1 MPRNGSSL
9 SAARDSATMKQHN
22 FEPQGGLSVSTQ
34 PVVAPDA
41 QGRDDFMPL
50 HGIDHV
56 ELYVGNAL
64 QSAYFYVH
72 ALGFR
77 EVAYAGL
84 ETGVRDRTSHVL
96 EQGRIRLVLTGALTP
111 DHEIGRHNA
120 HHGDGVKVIAL
131 SVPDVDHAYREATA
145 RGAKGI
151 REPWEQSDDHGTI
164 RLATIA
170 TYGETLHTFVDR
182 SQYKGPFIPGYV
194 KRERSAGDVGL
205 LAIDHIVGNVELGA
219 METWV
224 KYYEDVFGMTE
235 MLHFTDEAIS
245 TEYSALMSKVVTS
258 GNGRVKF
265 PINEPAEGKRKSQID
280 EYLEFYG
287 GAGAQ
292 HIAVATRDIV
302 RTVTEMR
309 ERGIEFLHVPE
320 TYYDDVPERIGEIK
334 ESLEDLR
341 RLGILVDRDDE
352 GYMLQIFTKPIGD
365 RPTMFYEVIERHG
378 ARGFGEGNFKALFEA
393 IEREQELRGNL

>member
-1 MPRNGSSL
+1 MKPELGSEREVL
-9 SAARDSATMKQHN
+9 
-22 FEPQGGLSVSTQ
+22 PVSTQ
-34 PVVAPDA
+34 PVVAPADQHA
-41 QGRDDFMPL
+41 GDFMPL

-64 QSAYFYVH
+64 QSAYFYTR

-84 ETGVRDRTSHVL
+84 HTGVRDRTSHVL
-96 EQGRIRLVLTGALTP
+96 EQGRIRIVLTGALTP
-111 DHEIGRHNA
+111 GHEIGA
-120 HHGDGVKVIAL
+120 HQAAHGDGVKVIAL
-131 SVPDVDHAYREATA
+131 SVPDVEHAYREATA
-145 RGAKGI
+145 RGATGV
-151 REPWEQSDDHGTI
+151 REPWEETDDHGTI
-164 RLATIA
+164 RFATIE

-182 SQYKGPFIPGYV
+182 SEYHGPFRPGYV
-194 KRERSAGDVGL
+194 ARDSETEDVGL

-224 KYYEDVFGMTE
+224 KFYEDVFGMTE

-245 TEYSALMSKVVTS
+245 TEYSALMSKVVTN

-302 RTVTEMR
+302 KTVTEMR
-309 ERGIEFLHVPE
+309 ERGIQFLTVPE
-320 TYYDDVPERIGEIK
+320 AYYDEVPERIGEIE

-352 GYMLQIFTKPIGD
+352 GYMLQIFTKPVGD
-365 RPTMFYEVIERHG
+365 RPTMFFEVIERHG

>member
-1 MPRNGSSL
+1 
-9 SAARDSATMKQHN
+9 
-22 FEPQGGLSVSTQ
+22 VSTQ
-34 PVVAPDA
+34 PVVAPA
-41 QGRDDFMPL
+41 ARGTDDFMPL

-64 QSAYFYVH
+64 QSAFFYTR

-96 EQGRIRLVLTGALTP
+96 EQGRIRLVLTGTLIP
-111 DHEIGRHNA
+111 DHDIGRHQA
-120 HHGDGVKVIAL
+120 SHGDGVKVIAL
-131 SVPDVDHAYREATA
+131 SVPDAEHAYREATT
-145 RGAKGI
+145 RGAKGV
-151 REPWEQSDDHGTI
+151 REPWEETDEHGTI

-182 SQYKGPFIPGYV
+182 SGYKGAFMPRYAA
-194 KRERSAGDVGL
+194 RDAASADVGL
-205 LAIDHIVGNVELGA
+205 LAIDHIVGNVELGQ

-235 MLHFTDEAIS
+235 MLHFSDEAIS

-287 GAGAQ
+287 SPGAQ

-302 RTVTEMR
+302 KTVSELR
-309 ERGIEFLHVPE
+309 ERGIEFLNVPT

-334 ESLEDLR
+334 ENLEDLR

-365 RPTMFYEVIERHG
+365 RPTMFLEVIERHG

-393 IEREQELRGNL
+393 IEREQDLRGNL

>member
-1 MPRNGSSL
+1 
-9 SAARDSATMKQHN
+9 
-22 FEPQGGLSVSTQ
+22 VSTQ
-34 PVVAPDA
+34 PVAAPA
-41 QGRDDFMPL
+41 AAGTDDFMPL

-56 ELYVGNAL
+56 ELYVGNAA
-64 QSAYFYVH
+64 QAAYFYTR

-84 ETGVRDRTSHVL
+84 ETGVRDRASHVL

-111 DHEIGRHNA
+111 EHPIGRHVA
-120 HHGDGVKVIAL
+120 AHGDGVKVIAL
-131 SVPDVDHAYREATA
+131 SVPDAGYAYRTA
-145 RGAKGI
+145 VDRGAKGV
-151 REPWEQSDDHGTI
+151 REPWEETDEHGTVK
-164 RLATIA
+164 LATIA

-182 SQYKGPFIPGYV
+182 SGYDGAFRPEYV
-194 KRERSAGDVGL
+194 AREIGSHPPDGAGL

-224 KYYEDVFGMTE
+224 KFYEDVFGMTE

-258 GNGRVKF
+258 GNGRIKF

-302 RTVTEMR
+302 ATVTEMR
-309 ERGIEFLHVPE
+309 ERGIEFLTIPE
-320 TYYDDVPERIGEIK
+320 TYYDDVPARIGEIQ

-365 RPTMFYEVIERHG
+365 RPTMFFEVIERHG

>member
-1 MPRNGSSL
+1 
-9 SAARDSATMKQHN
+9 
-22 FEPQGGLSVSTQ
+22 VSTQ
-34 PVVAPDA
+34 PVVAPSPS
-41 QGRDDFMPL
+41 GSEDFMPL

-64 QSAYFYVH
+64 QSAFFYVH

-77 EVAYAGL
+77 EIAYAGL
-84 ETGVRDRTSHVL
+84 ETGVRDRVSHVL
-96 EQGRIRLVLTGALTP
+96 EQGRIRVVLTGALTP
-111 DHEIGRHNA
+111 GHEIGTHQA
-120 HHGDGVKVIAL
+120 AHGDGVKVIAL
-131 SVPDVDHAYREATA
+131 SVPDVEHAYREATS
-145 RGAKGI
+145 RGAIGV
-151 REPWEQSDDHGTI
+151 REPREERDDHGVM
-164 RLATIA
+164 RLAQIQA
-170 TYGETLHTFVDR
+170 YGETLHTFVDR
-182 SQYKGPFIPGYV
+182 SDYSGPFRPGYV
-194 KRERSAGDVGL
+194 TRERSAGDVGL

-219 METWV
+219 MQTWV
-224 KYYEDVFGMTE
+224 KFYEDVFGMKE

-245 TEYSALMSKVVTS
+245 TEYSALMSKVVTN
-258 GNGRVKF
+258 GNGRIKF

-287 GAGAQ
+287 GPGAQ

-302 RTVTEMR
+302 KTVTEMR
-309 ERGIEFLHVPE
+309 ARGIEFLTVPK
-320 TYYDDVPERIGEIK
+320 TYYDDVPERIGEIQ
-334 ESLEDLR
+334 ESLDDLR

-365 RPTMFYEVIERHG
+365 RPTVFLEVIERHG

>member
-1 MPRNGSSL
+1 
-9 SAARDSATMKQHN
+9 
-22 FEPQGGLSVSTQ
+22 VSTQ
-34 PVVAPDA
+34 PAVAPTEQHA
-41 QGRDDFMPL
+41 GDFMPL

-111 DHEIGRHNA
+111 DHEIGRHQA
-120 HHGDGVKVIAL
+120 EHGDGVKVIAL
-131 SVPDVDHAYREATA
+131 SVPDVAHAYREATS
-145 RGAKGI
+145 RGATGV
-151 REPWEQSDDHGTI
+151 RGPWEETDEHGTI
-164 RLATIA
+164 RLAQIL

-182 SQYKGPFIPGYV
+182 GDYKGPFRPSYAA
-194 KRERSAGDVGL
+194 RDNHTTEVGL
-205 LAIDHIVGNVELGA
+205 LAIDHIVGNVELGD
-219 METWV
+219 MERWV

-235 MLHFTDEAIS
+235 MIHFTDEAIS

-258 GNGRVKF
+258 GNGRIKF

-302 RTVTEMR
+302 KTVEEMTA
-309 ERGIEFLHVPE
+309 RGIQFLRTPE
-320 TYYDDVPERIGEIK
+320 TYYQEVPDRVGEIE
-334 ESLEDLR
+334 ESLEDLA

-352 GYMLQIFTKPIGD
+352 GYLLQIFTKPIGD
-365 RPTMFYEVIERHG
+365 RPTMFFEVIERHG

>member
-1 MPRNGSSL
+1 M
-9 SAARDSATMKQHN
+9 
-22 FEPQGGLSVSTQ
+22 STQ
-34 PVVAPDA
+34 PVVAPEA

-96 EQGRIRLVLTGALTP
+96 EQGRIRIVLTGALTP
-111 DHEIGRHNA
+111 DHEIGRHSA
-120 HHGDGVKVIAL
+120 AHGDGVKVIAL

-145 RGAKGI
+145 RGARGV
-151 REPWEQSDDHGTI
+151 REPWEESDEHGTI
-164 RLATIA
+164 RFATIE

-182 SQYKGPFIPGYV
+182 SQYQGPFIPGYR

-235 MLHFTDEAIS
+235 MLHFSDEAIS

-302 RTVTEMR
+302 RTVTELR
-309 ERGIEFLHVPE
+309 ERGIEFLTVPD

-365 RPTMFYEVIERHG
+365 RPTMFLEVIERHG